1 MYRETLTQQ
10 ELMPIITKNVEKLL
24 NKKGVNAAVF
34 YVATDEYERIECI
47 NPVIATEEQMDRI
60 NKIIDDIA
68 VSVDIGQFNVSDD
81 EEDWEA
87 QH

>member
-34 YVATDEYERIECI
+34 YVPTDEYERIECI